1 VYGDMG
7 DVLMVQGLPVCYTA
21 QGVLRALH
29 RLGAH
34 LRVPRMLLRYSPS
47 EEETAHEEAVA
58 QAALVRVASLCYDST
73 RSPDLT
79 SSHAEDVPMSAP
91 QSRLTTANLADA
103 IDAWYAATTDGAT
116 TVITLPDAPAIYLTH
131 QPHAQVRWRTAGRKG
146 LTMPLT
152 EARERLAMVLGR

>member
-1 VYGDMG
+1 M
-7 DVLMVQGLPVCYTA
+7 
-21 QGVLRALH
+21 
-29 RLGAH
+29 
-34 LRVPRMLLRYSPS
+34 PRRYSPS

-73 RSPDLT
+73 PSPDLT
-79 SSHAEDVPMSAP
+79 LSHAEDVPMSAQ
-91 QSRLTTANLADA
+91 QSRLTTAHLADA

-146 LTMPLT
+146 LTMPVT
-152 EARERLAMVLGR
+152 EARARLAMVLGR